1 MGRTRLP
8 EHVRR
13 LIPHAAKRQPAQ
25 NRKQERPAHW
35 PPGVE
40 SELELK
46 LLTRIERAGLPSG
59 HGQARIIPGR
69 GFVFDRVWPAQR
81 VAVEVQGGLYIN
93 GAHSRGSGVE
103 RDCLKASM
111 AAALGWRVLP
121 VSKAM
126 IESGQAVEL
135 IAQALGLAVRDGR

>member
-8 EHVRR
+8 EHVQR
-13 LIPHAAKRQPAQ
+13 LIPGATKRQPAQ

-40 SELELK
+40 SELELM
-46 LLTRIERAGLPSG
+46 LLVRIERAGLPSG

-69 GFVFDRVWPAQR
+69 GFLFDRVWPSRR

-93 GAHSRGSGVE
+93 GAHSRGSGIE

-111 AAALGWRVLP
+111 AAAHGWRVLP

-126 IESGQAVEL
+126 IESGDAVRL
-135 IAQALGLAVRDGR
+135 IAQALGLAVR